1 LLKEKGKNMHIDEN
15 KTFDKRNVQRNIKN
29 ERIAQKD
36 YEIYLSRL
44 PDVSDKVFN
53 PEESIPDSRD
63 FESKKDNEIQSKMK
77 REKKGEKKG
86 EKKKTKG
93 KGK

>member
-1 LLKEKGKNMHIDEN
+1 MHIDEN
-15 KTFDKRNVQRNIKN
+15 KTFDKRNVERNIKN
-29 ERIAQKD
+29 EIIAPKD

-63 FESKKDNEIQSKMK
+63 FESKKDNEIQSKK
-77 REKKGEKKG
+77 RG